1 MTAADK
7 SATKNAGAKPMCHI
21 SHKIMSG
28 VTPHRLMATNSCGMN
43 LLALPA
49 KIERSNAP
57 LGLFDP
63 LLRLCKV
70 VGALF
75 IAFNSLNLHLAHPF
89 KKFSLL
95 NTTTA
100 NVTMWHQ

>member
-1 MTAADK
+1 MYYLLSGSVWLIQWIMTAADK
-7 SATKNAGAKPMCHI
+7 SATKSAGAKPNCHI

-43 LLALPA
+43 LFALPA
-49 KIERSNAP
+49 KIERSNAL

-75 IAFNSLNLHLAHPF
+75 IAFNS
-89 KKFSLL
+89 
-95 NTTTA
+95 
-100 NVTMWHQ
+100 

>member
-7 SATKNAGAKPMCHI
+7 TATKNAGAKPNFHI

-28 VTPHRLMATNSCGMN
+28 VTPHRLIAANSCGMN
-43 LLALPA
+43 LFALPA

-57 LGLFDP
+57 AGLFDS

-75 IAFNSLNLHLAHPF
+75 TTFNS
-89 KKFSLL
+89 
-95 NTTTA
+95 
-100 NVTMWHQ
+100 